1 MEEWEEAQIV
11 AISSN
16 SLLPDSNVEYPQKA
30 TTLQN
35 FGFTSSRNISP
46 IKNWPTNKIKRSIY
60 QLSYII
66 DRKPLTVD
74 N

>member
-16 SLLPDSNVEYPQKA
+16 SSLPDSNVEYPQKA
-30 TTLQN
+30 TLQN
-35 FGFTSSRNISP
+35 FGFTSSKNISP
-46 IKNWPTNKIKRSIY
+46 TKNWPTNKIKKSTFQLIY
-60 QLSYII
+60 IV
-66 DRKPLTVD
+66 DRKSIIAD